1 LKPESAGM
9 TLLLGALIATPPLAM
24 DIYLA
29 SMPAMTTALHAPTSE
44 VQLTLSVYM
53 YGWGIAQLFAGPLS
67 DRYGR
72 RPALL
77 ASLAVFVCA
86 SLFCAFARN
95 VFMLIGGRLVQAVSI
110 ASIGVVPRAA
120 VRDLYAGDK
129 AAHVLSLMSVVLGIA
144 PVVAPIIGSN
154 LHVWLGWQ
162 SNFVAVAIYGSLLWY
177 FVYAQLPETLARK
190 DVRAI
195 APRAVV
201 ANYRRLLASPAYV
214 GYMLVSAFGF
224 SGLFAFLAGS
234 AFVFQNV
241 MGQSAQGFGVM
252 FGTVMLGN
260 ITGATIGSRVVRR
273 IGIARL
279 VHVGTALMLV
289 AGVTLGALSLT
300 EVHHPAAVIVPMF
313 AFMVTFTLTM
323 PTATAGALTPFPQIA
338 GSASSLLAFCQFV
351 VASTAALVVG
361 LTLDGTTRP
370 MSLAI
375 AAASVGAFASLRMTE
390 RRAALASS
398 RA

>member
-1 LKPESAGM
+1 M
-9 TLLLGALIATPPLAM
+9 TLLLGALIAASPFSM

-29 SMPAMTTALHAPTSE
+29 SMPTMTTALHASTAE

-53 YGWGIAQLFAGPLS
+53 YGWGIAQLFAGPVS
-67 DRYGR
+67 DRFGR
-72 RPALL
+72 RPTLL
-77 ASLAVFVCA
+77 ASLTVFVAA
-86 SLFCAFARN
+86 SLVCALSRD
-95 VFMLIGGRLVQAVSI
+95 VYMLIGARLVQAI
-110 ASIGVVPRAA
+110 AIAALAVVPRAA
-120 VRDLYAGDK
+120 VRDLYSGEK
-129 AAHVLSLMSVVLGIA
+129 AAHTLALMSVVLGIA
-144 PVVAPIIGSN
+144 PVVAPIVGSN

-162 SNFVAVAIYGSLLWY
+162 SNFVAVALYGAVLWLC
-177 FVYAQLPETLARK
+177 VWRALPETLASK
-190 DVRAI
+190 DARAI
-195 APRAVV
+195 APRVLV
-201 ANYRRLLASPAYV
+201 ANYRRLLASPVYV
-214 GYMLVSAFGF
+214 GYVLVAAFGF

-234 AFVFQNV
+234 AFVFENV

-273 IGIARL
+273 VGIARL
-279 VHVGTALMLV
+279 VRVGTALMLV
-289 AGVTLGALSLT
+289 AGVTLGALSVAG
-300 EVHHPAAVIVPMF
+300 VHHPLAVIVPMF

-351 VASTAALVVG
+351 VASTAALLVG

-375 AAASVGAFASLRMTE
+375 AVASVGAFLSVRFVQPRT
-390 RRAALASS
+390 ALATS
-398 RA
+398 